1 MKELVEF
8 IVQRLVD
15 SPEEVSVK
23 EIVGNRTDVLELHV
37 SRPDI
42 GKVIG
47 RHGRTAGAL
56 RTIIQAASAK
66 RKKRAVLEIIE

>member
-8 IVQRLVD
+8 IVQCLVD
-15 SPEEVSVK
+15 SPEEVSVN
-23 EIVGNRTDVLELHV
+23 EIIGNRTDVLELHV

-47 RHGRTAGAL
+47 RKGRTAGAL

-66 RKKRAVLEIIE
+66 NKKRAVLEIIE